1 MMELQQ
7 SCMFQLAAQ
16 VVVST
21 CISFKGSALVFT
33 SQYIQVSQTFPYF
46 LSSPLIVWRNC
57 LLVVGTQKNDFS
69 FPSLFFLLFLCVCI
83 YPSKDCLGIAQ
94 SSQRHA

>member
-33 SQYIQVSQTFPYF
+33 SQYIQVSQAFP
-46 LSSPLIVWRNC
+46 
-57 LLVVGTQKNDFS
+57 
-69 FPSLFFLLFLCVCI
+69 
-83 YPSKDCLGIAQ
+83 
-94 SSQRHA
+94 